1 MKRKLLRQIANEWR
15 TNIWLAVEL
24 LIVSAVMWWL
34 TDQLWVKYSIYHE
47 PLGFDTEHCYRLTV
61 SLLNE
66 KSPDYHQYDNDD
78 QYFAEQAELI
88 RRLETRPEIEAVGQ
102 GVNSYFYNHSD
113 SWQPLSIDTLSGYY
127 HKRWVTPGFIRVFR
141 MEGANGE
148 TPDEM
153 ARTLENMPWN
163 SFMADANMLRYKYG
177 VQSMLPY
184 VGKDFHSGND
194 SILWKLTKVFKTLRF
209 SDYRTAYN
217 VPSVIMPLVG
227 KSIYYANETVVR
239 VRENM
244 DKDFAEKLM
253 KDAVGNLR
261 VGNWYIAAVDSF
273 DTIRDQYNL
282 SSEQDMRKTV
292 LWSLFLLLNI
302 FLGVLG
308 TFWFRTSLR
317 TPEIALRMANG
328 ATRTDIFRRIVS
340 EGEIILLAVTP
351 ISIAICAAVA
361 HYELNTYYWG
371 AYFDWTRFIGC
382 TVITWA
388 LIALMILVG
397 SCLPARKAMS
407 VSPAEA
413 LKTE

>member
-15 TNIWLAVEL
+15 TNIWLALEL

-66 KSPDYHQYDNDD
+66 KSPEYHPYEDDD
-78 QYFAEQAELI
+78 QYFDDQDELI

-102 GVNSYFYNHSD
+102 GVNSYFYNPSN

-127 HKRWVTPGFIRVFR
+127 HKRWVSPGFIRVFR
-141 MEGANGE
+141 IEGANGE
-148 TPDEM
+148 TPEEM
-153 ARTLENMPWN
+153 ARALADMPWN
-163 SFMADANMLRYKYG
+163 SFMTDANMLRYNYDIE
-177 VQSMLPY
+177 SMQPY
-184 VGKDFHSGND
+184 IGKDFHSGND
-194 SILWKLTKVFKTLRF
+194 SILWRLTKTFKTLRY
-209 SDYRTAYN
+209 SDYESAYKT
-217 VPSVIMPLVG
+217 PSIIMPLEG
-227 KSIYYANETVVR
+227 KSKYYANETVVR

-244 DKDFAEKLM
+244 DKDFAKKLM

-261 VGNWYIAAVDSF
+261 VGNWYIASVDSF
-273 DTIRDQYNL
+273 DTIRDKYNL
-282 SSEQDMRKTV
+282 SSVQDMRKTV

-308 TFWFRTSLR
+308 TFWFRTSQR

-328 ATRTDIFRRIVS
+328 ATRGDIMRRILA
-340 EGEIILLAVTP
+340 EGLLILIAVTP
-351 ISIAICAAVA
+351 ISAAICLFTA
-361 HYELNTYYWG
+361 HSELNSSYMGLYLEPV
-371 AYFDWTRFIGC
+371 RFVGC
-382 TVITWA
+382 TLITFG
-388 LIALMILVG
+388 LVALMILIG
-397 SCLPARKAMS
+397 SWLPARKAMS
-407 VSPAEA
+407 ISPAEA